1 HHANDPGDFE
11 IGQPPAGKVSQLPG
25 VERGILTQY
34 DGGADLRA
42 ETRMRD
48 CEDHGLG
55 HVRMAQQRQLDLGR
69 SDLLSAPI
77 DDIFYPADDEKVS
90 ILVQIPKVAGEKPPV
105 AKGSGVGGRVFQVS
119 PRDGGTS
126 QGDLPVYAGGDFPAF
141 RVEDCYFG
149 GGGLSDPPPLAS
161 AQKNGGHLQG
171 ALRAAICNC

>member
-1 HHANDPGDFE
+1 
-11 IGQPPAGKVSQLPG
+11 
-25 VERGILTQY
+25 
-34 DGGADLRA
+34 RA

-126 QGDLPVYAGGDFPAF
+126 QGDLPVYAGGGFSPF
-141 RVEDCYFG
+141 RVEGCYFRA
-149 GGGLSDPPPLAS
+149 GGLSDRPRLAS
-161 AQKNGGHLQG
+161 PPRVCRNLPG
-171 ALRAAICNC
+171 AL